1 MKHEERLQGIEWV
14 QLVACVGMMG
24 GMFFSRALLSFFM
37 LLVFC
42 TALLPA
48 QLQHNFNR
56 WRNSKFALF
65 SLSFFLIYLVSGLWS
80 LNMDAWLAD
89 VTVKIPFAFLP
100 FGMLALPLNKPRF
113 RTYSVIGI
121 IVLQMIVVGYS
132 LTMFYMDTAHYTEG
146 YHRSVSLP
154 TTKYNDHIRF
164 SISLVMSIVMILYML
179 FDERSTIVKPA
190 LKRILAFTGLLFAVY
205 LHLLAAKAGVLCF
218 YVVLLVFFVVKAA
231 GRSRLLAL
239 FAGLALCAL
248 PLAAYWS
255 VPTFRTKV
263 DYVFY
268 EISKTNSDGRYDYT
282 LSDAGRMITYEIGL
296 KYIAQHPWGGAG
308 AGDLM
313 DEMRKGY
320 QQYYP
325 EVPVTQQYGPTNQ
338 FLFTAFSVGIPLSL
352 FLVAMV
358 ISMFTARVQNRLYLF
373 ITGLVMLI
381 GMMPE
386 AMLELQFGV
395 FTYLFYILFW
405 ISAFGKKPEVN

>member
-1 MKHEERLQGIEWV
+1 
-14 QLVACVGMMG
+14 MMG

-37 LLVFC
+37 LVVFC
-42 TALLPA
+42 TALFPA
-48 QLQHNFNR
+48 QLRHNFNR
-56 WRNSKFALF
+56 WRNTNFALCA
-65 SLSFFLIYLVSGLWS
+65 LSFFLIYLVSGFWS
-80 LNMDAWLAD
+80 SNLEAWVAD
-89 VTVKIPFAFLP
+89 VTVKIPFVFLP
-100 FGMLALPLNKPRF
+100 FGMLALPLHKPRF
-113 RTYSVIGI
+113 RTYSIIGI
-121 IVLQMIVVGYS
+121 IVLQLIVVAYS
-132 LTMFYMDTAHYTEG
+132 LTMFYMDAAHYTEG

-164 SISLVMSIVMILYML
+164 SLSLVMSILMILYLL
-179 FDERSTIVKPA
+179 FDERSVIIKPVF
-190 LKRILAFTGLLFAVY
+190 KRLLTLTGLLFAVY

-218 YVVLLVFFVVKAA
+218 YVMLLVFFVVKSAA
-231 GRSRLLAL
+231 RSRLLAL

-268 EISKTNSDGRYDYT
+268 EISKTSNDGRYDYT

-296 KYIAQHPWGGAG
+296 KYIAQHPWTGSG

-352 FLVAMV
+352 FLAAMV
-358 ISMFTARVQNRLYLF
+358 ISMFTAKVQHRLYLF
-373 ITGLVMLI
+373 IAAMVMLI
-381 GMMPE
+381 GMIPE

-405 ISAFGKKPEVN
+405 ISAFGRRPEVN